1 MAPHGAIDL
10 AQLCV
15 LVLDD
20 EQYFR
25 ALLLRV
31 LERLGIGIRLAA
43 ATGPE
48 ALLMLDQQPAP
59 VDVVLLDL
67 RMPDMDGIEFLRG
80 AAERHFQGSVLL
92 LSGVDAGVLRAAE
105 RLAKAHGLALLGAC
119 PKPLAAPVLAELLQR
134 AIARRAAVSDPI

>member
-1 MAPHGAIDL
+1 MTDAHATP
-10 AQLCV
+10 
-15 LVLDD
+15 
-20 EQYFR
+20 
-25 ALLLRV
+25 LRV
-31 LERLGIGIRLAA
+31 LLLDDDAFMLELLADMVTALGPHRVLRETDARRCLAA
-43 ATGPE
+43 LPQLAPD
-48 ALLMLDQQPAP
+48 LLIC
-59 VDVVLLDL
+59 DL
-67 RMPDMDGIEFLRG
+67 SMPDMDGIEFLRG